1 MENKMKHLLFAAST
15 LVLLCGATSVASAAE
30 EVIVEEHPYATT
42 RVYRDSDYRYRDSG
56 RYVETREGPVVYG
69 WSFRPPNCGV
79 FHYWNGEECVDA
91 REVPPP
97 Q

>member
-1 MENKMKHLLFAAST
+1 MKHLLFAAST
-15 LVLLCGATSVASAAE
+15 LVLLCGATGLASAAE

-42 RVYRDSDYRYRDSG
+42 RVYRDSDYRDRDTG
-56 RYVETREGPVVYG
+56 RYVETRESPVVYG

-91 REVPPP
+91 RDVPPP

>member
-1 MENKMKHLLFAAST
+1 MKHLLFAAST
-15 LVLLCGATSVASAAE
+15 LVLLCGATGIASAAE
-30 EVIVEEHPYATT
+30 EVIVEAHPYATT
-42 RVYRDSDYRYRDSG
+42 RVYRESDYRYRDSS

-79 FHYWNGEECVDA
+79 FHDWNGEECVDA